1 MTRNEAL
8 KKRATLALSML
19 RKHGEDADREKLVE
33 LLEQLAVNAYEK
45 KWASTRAEDAKS
57 EI

>member
-1 MTRNEAL
+1 MTRDESL
-8 KKRATLALSML
+8 KLRATHAIRML

-33 LLEQLAVNAYEK
+33 LLEQLAVNAYDK

-57 EI
+57 DR